1 MRLRILS
8 IGRMKSGPEQDLIA
22 RYQKRAKVMGR
33 ALGISDFDI
42 VEIPESKARREQ
54 ERQSEEMDALLQK
67 TSDARLI
74 IFDERFPSPSSE
86 EFSEKL
92 GQWKDSGV
100 SQAVCII
107 GGPDGIAPELRNKAH
122 WGVSFGKLS
131 FPHQLVRVLVME
143 QLYRSVTLLAGHPYH
158 RSGQG

>member
-1 MRLRILS
+1 MKLRILS
-8 IGRMKSGPEQDLIA
+8 IGRMKSGPEQELVT
-22 RYQKRAKVMGR
+22 RYQKRAKIMGR
-33 ALGISDFDI
+33 ALGINDFDI
-42 VEIPESKARREQ
+42 IEIPESRARREQ
-54 ERQSEEMDALLQK
+54 ERQAEEMVSLLQK

-74 IFDERFPSPSSE
+74 IFDERFSSPSSE

-92 GQWKDSGV
+92 RQWKDSGI

-107 GGPDGIAPELRNKAH
+107 GGPDGISPELRDRAH

-143 QLYRSVTLLAGHPYH
+143 QLYRSITMLAGHPYH
-158 RSGQG
+158 RSGQD